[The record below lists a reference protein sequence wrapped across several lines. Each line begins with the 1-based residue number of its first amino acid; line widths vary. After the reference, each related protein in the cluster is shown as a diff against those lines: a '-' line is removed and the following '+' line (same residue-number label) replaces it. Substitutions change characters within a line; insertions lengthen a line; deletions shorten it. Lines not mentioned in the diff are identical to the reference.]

1 MKPVKK
7 TISIKEA
14 MKAHRELMDEIR
26 KKVRCVN
33 ETVKPNA
40 K

>member
-1 MKPVKK
+1 MKTVKK
-7 TISIKEA
+7 TISIKSV
-14 MKAHRELMDEIR
+14 MKAHLELMEEIK